1 MKSDPI
7 DIKGL
12 DKGPTL
18 LYFSDLEVRSMPG
31 IESTIVRTVI
41 LGTVLPWVVII
52 ILIVAI
58 SAREGKP
65 LADPKRFQ
73 VVVLGDIGRSP
84 RMQYHA
90 LSLAKHGGMV
100 DLIGYDDSA
109 LHPDILAAHNIVIRP
124 LKPPPLFLKTE
135 DRRLFLIYGPLKV
148 LFQVW
153 TLLLV
158 LSFKTKH
165 SGYILVQNPPSIPVL
180 AVAHVVCF
188 VRNSRL
194 IIDWHNF
201 GYSILALKLGKSSQL
216 VRISKV
222 YERVLSWNAYGHFCV
237 TDAMA
242 KQLVRGYGLTT
253 PVIPLHDRP
262 ASIFQVL
269 DPQQR
274 SQFLQFLP
282 QLGICEQTTVDSIK
296 SGKTKVIVSSTSWT
310 PDEDFSILLNALIEY
325 SDRANQGESKT
336 KILAVITGKG
346 PKRATFE
353 GQVRHHEQA
362 GNLKRVI
369 IKTTYLD
376 DISDYAKLL
385 GVADLGISLHTSS
398 SGVDLPMKVVDMF
411 GAGLPVAGWGD
422 FEAWPEL
429 VTEGQNGR
437 SFRDS
442 RGLQK
447 ILTELFCGDPQPL
460 KKLKAGAVKEGERRW
475 DDEWDPIAGK
485 LFGLTQTSTR
495 TY

>member
-1 MKSDPI
+1 MSSFES
-7 DIKGL
+7 
-12 DKGPTL
+12 TL
-18 LYFSDLEVRSMPG
+18 LW
-31 IESTIVRTVI
+31 TVI
-41 LGTVLPWVVII
+41 LGTVLPWVAII

-73 VVVLGDIGRSP
+73 VIVLGDIGRSP

-90 LSLAKHGGMV
+90 LSLAKHGCTV
-100 DLIGYDDSA
+100 DLIGYQESA
-109 LHPDILAAHNIVIRP
+109 VHSDILAAHNIIIRP
-124 LKPPPLFLKTE
+124 LNPPPEFLKTE
-135 DRRLFLIYGPLKV
+135 NRRLFLIYGPLKV
-148 LFQVW
+148 LFQIYA
-153 TLLLV
+153 LLLV
-158 LSFKTKH
+158 LFFKTKH
-165 SGYILVQNPPSIPVL
+165 CGYMLVQNPPSIPIL
-180 AVAHVVCF
+180 AVAHFVCF

-201 GYSILALKLGKSSQL
+201 GYSILALKLGRSSPF
-216 VRISKV
+216 VRISKA
-222 YERVLSWNAYGHFCV
+222 YERVMSWNAYGHFCV

-269 DPQQR
+269 DAQQR
-274 SQFLQFLP
+274 LQFLQFLP
-282 QLGICEQTTVDSIK
+282 QLGICDQATVDSIK
-296 SGKTKVIVSSTSWT
+296 SGQTKIVISSTSWT

-325 SDRANQGESKT
+325 SDWANRGEVRPR
-336 KILAVITGKG
+336 ILALITGKG

-353 GQVRHHEQA
+353 AQVRHHEQA
-362 GNLKRVI
+362 GNLKSVN

-376 DISDYAKLL
+376 DMSDYAKLL

-411 GAGLPVAGWGD
+411 GAGLPVAGWGE

-442 RGLQK
+442 RGLQR
-447 ILTELFCGDPQPL
+447 ILAELFGKDSTAL
-460 KKLKAGAVKEGERRW
+460 TKLRAGAVKEGHRRW
-475 DDEWDPIAGK
+475 DDEWDPIAGT
-485 LFGLTQTSTR
+485 LFGLTQSPSR